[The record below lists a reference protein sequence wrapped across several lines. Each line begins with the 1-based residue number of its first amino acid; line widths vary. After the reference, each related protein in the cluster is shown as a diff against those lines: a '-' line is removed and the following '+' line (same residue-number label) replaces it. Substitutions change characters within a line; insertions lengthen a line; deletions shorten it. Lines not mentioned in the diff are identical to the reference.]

1 MASALTRGPASK
13 IWSVKSKNFAM
24 PTKSPSKRVRFCP
37 GEARPPTQVLR
48 DFVDQNRKAYGVE
61 PICNVLQITPSE
73 VARCKVERLMKR
85 MDLHGV
91 RRSKVIRTTAP
102 DKARSHAPW
111 TGTIASSKQTV
122 LTSFGC
128 QT

>member
-1 MASALTRGPASK
+1 MIKT
-13 IWSVKSKNFAM
+13 
-24 PTKSPSKRVRFCP
+24 
-37 GEARPPTQVLR
+37 ARPMGSR
-48 DFVDQNRKAYGVE
+48 
-61 PICNVLQITPSE
+61 ICNVLQITPSE